1 MSKSLQLDLIELGY
15 GDIVG
20 TLDGIVGVKTKDAVK
35 KLQGARRLIVDGIV
49 GKRTRTEIAFL
60 KKNAGK
66 IGTRNFH
73 IDEFRCPDKNSLPD
87 GGMDADLLLKLEILR
102 WSLGNKSVRINS
114 GFRTPGFNARIG
126 GIATSNHLTGKAADI
141 KVIGVNAELVYYVA
155 MDIFEGVGKYQN
167 FTHVDTDSKKVRFIG
182 RY

>member
-1 MSKSLQLDLIELGY
+1 MDLIELGY
-15 GDIVG
+15 GDVVG
-20 TLDGIVGVKTKDAVK
+20 KLDGIVGEKTKAAVK
-35 KLQGARRLIVDGIV
+35 KLQSARRLLVDGIV
-49 GKRTRTEIAFL
+49 GKQTKAEIAFL

-87 GGMDADLLLKLEILR
+87 GGMDNELLLKLEILR

-114 GFRTPGFNARIG
+114 GYRTPAFNKRIG

-141 KVIGVNAELVYYVA
+141 KVIGVNADLVYYVA
-155 MDIFEGVGKYQN
+155 MDVFEGVGKYQN

-182 RY
+182 KY